1 MHSLS
6 QEFKMAPYLL
16 HAHLCTSP
24 HADVTFF
31 NQLWISVKLIYH
43 LCDSLFKFVQG
54 DGERTGKDHP
64 FHYGPDTKVQDTQ
77 VRAPWSP
84 AVAPETP
91 KVSTKAKNSTI
102 KLMV

>member
-43 LCDSLFKFVQG
+43 LCDSLFNFVQG
-54 DGERTGKDHP
+54 DGERTGEDHP

-77 VRAPWSP
+77 VRAPWSQ